1 MRRGKEILVISI
13 ITGTLL
19 SFNLKGD
26 PDPVLWLSM
35 DDIQVNRI
43 EVEMVR
49 GETYLPKEKIALVLD
64 KKNGEESEILGK
76 YYESVP
82 GVVKK
87 AVMLDGYSSYIE
99 VTGERVPV
107 VSGDFSIEA
116 WIALGAYPTHLCPIV
131 DNKHDVDIGYHNGY
145 SFNVDALGRLSFKV
159 ASRGQ
164 TEELVAPG
172 TLSLETWHH
181 VAAVCS
187 PDDGMK
193 IFLNGKRVHPVG
205 GDRS

>member
-13 ITGTLL
+13 IAMTLP
-19 SFNLKGD
+19 SFTLKGELK
-26 PDPVLWLSM
+26 PTLWFSL
-35 DDIQVNRI
+35 DDIKVNRI

-49 GETYLPKEKIALVLD
+49 GETFLPKEKIAKVKD
-64 KKNGEESEILGK
+64 EMNGQESEILGK

-82 GVVKK
+82 GVINK
-87 AVMLDGYSSYIE
+87 AVMLDGYSSFIE

-107 VSGDFSIEA
+107 LSEEFSIEA

-145 SFNVDALGRLSFKV
+145 SFNIDALGRLSFKV
-159 ASRGQ
+159 ATRGQ
-164 TEELVAPG
+164 TEDLLAPE
-172 TLSLETWHH
+172 TLPLNTWHH

-187 PDDGMK
+187 AEKGML
-193 IFLNGKRVHPVG
+193 IFMNLK
-205 GDRS
+205 